1 MNIAN
6 SDKLIHHFQHVVDV
20 KLFTPAQII
29 TIIEN
34 FSVEIPDGAIDRRD
48 IKAGKFQDEIVFR
61 NQRGN
66 SKTMTAIYQM
76 GWNDALDAVADKAPD
91 IFGGTPL

>member
-34 FSVEIPDGAIDRRD
+34 FTVEIPDGAVKRED
-48 IKAGKFQDEIVFR
+48 IRAGKFKNTEPISSEANKPLAAVYR
-61 NQRGN
+61 L
-66 SKTMTAIYQM
+66 
-76 GWNDALDAVADKAPD
+76 GWNDALDAVADNAPD
-91 IFGGTPL
+91 IFGGKPL

>member
-34 FSVEIPDGAIDRRD
+34 FSTEIEDGAIKRED
-48 IKAGKFQDEIVFR
+48 IKKCKINEEIIFK
-61 NQRGN
+61 NERGN
-66 SKTMTAIYQM
+66 NKTMTAIYQM

-91 IFGGTPL
+91 VFGGKPL